1 MKNATVRVCFALT
14 AFLLLSGTWRIL
26 SAQQAAQTQ
35 PTKQEYT
42 CLMHPDVRSDKPGN
56 CPRCGMTLVPLLH
69 TDASGSPK
77 TGITL
82 QELEDLAV
90 QYNPTIAQARAAIKA
105 VDGRKEQAN
114 LYPNPTVGVLAEEL
128 SQRDP
133 LGGNHR
139 HIFVFA
145 DQTVVLGGKRG
156 KAADLFSQEQSQSQ
170 VALEMQKQRV
180 LNAVR
185 EQYYQVLG
193 AQQQLILRENAV
205 TLAKDAAGTTSR
217 LYNVGQS
224 DQPDVLE
231 AEIEE
236 QSADLAL
243 ASAQSERDRLWG
255 ELAAVIGKPDMAAGT
270 VAGSLDFSDLHLDR
284 QALQDQLLQQSL
296 QVKSAQLQLQRAQA
310 AIGLAKAQRIPN
322 ISVGGG
328 IGYNYEHLPL
338 TEKPV
343 GMEGFFQVGIPL
355 PLFDRNQGNM
365 ALAQA
370 EQDRAQKELE
380 RVKLNLTVRFNNAYV
395 EYQNYRMVAEKHR
408 DEMLPRAHQA
418 YELYQ
423 KSFSQMAAAY
433 PQVLIAQR
441 TEIQLESAYV
451 TAMTGVWVSAV
462 RLQGLLLDEGALD
475 APPSPRFEPGA
486 TQEPTALGTR

>member
-1 MKNATVRVCFALT
+1 MKTTTVKMFFVMA
-14 AFLLLSGTWRIL
+14 AFLLLSGDLRTLI
-26 SAQQAAQTQ
+26 AQT
-35 PTKQEYT
+35 E
-42 CLMHPDVRSDKPGN
+42 
-56 CPRCGMTLVPLLH
+56 
-69 TDASGSPK
+69 
-77 TGITL
+77 ITL
-82 QELEDLAV
+82 KELEDLAI
-90 QYNPTIAQARAAIKA
+90 QNNPTIAQAQAAINA
-105 VDGRKEQAN
+105 VNGRKEQAN

-139 HIFVFA
+139 HVFVFA
-145 DQTVVLGGKRG
+145 DQTLILGGKRG
-156 KAADLFSQEQSQSQ
+156 KTAELFVQEQSQSQ
-170 VALEMQKQRV
+170 IGLESQKQRV

-185 EQYYQVLG
+185 TLYYQVLG
-193 AQQQLILRENAV
+193 AQQQLLLREKAAA
-205 TLAKDAAGTTSR
+205 LAEDAAGTTR
-217 LYNVGQS
+217 QLYNVGQA

-236 QSADLAL
+236 ESAQLAL
-243 ASAQSERDRLWG
+243 SGARNDRDRLWG
-255 ELAAVIGKPDMAAGT
+255 DLAAVVGRPDMPVGS
-270 VAGSLDFSDLHLDR
+270 VAGSMDFSALNLDR
-284 QALQDQLLQQSL
+284 QALLDQLLQQSL
-296 QVKSAQLQLQRAQA
+296 QVKTAQAQLQRAQA
-310 AIGLAKAQRIPN
+310 AVNLAKAQRYPN

-343 GMEGFFQVGIPL
+343 GLEGFFQVGIPL

-365 ALAQA
+365 ALAQS
-370 EQDRAQKELE
+370 ELDRAQKELE
-380 RVKLNLTVRFNNAYV
+380 RVKLNLAMRFNNAFA

-423 KSFSQMAAAY
+423 QSFSQMAAAY

-441 TEIQLESAYV
+441 TEIQLQSATV
-451 TAMTGVWVSAV
+451 AAMTGLWVSAT

-475 APPSPRFEPGA
+475 APPSPQFEPGGA
-486 TQEPTALGTR
+486 QEPATLGAR

>member
-1 MKNATVRVCFALT
+1 M
-14 AFLLLSGTWRIL
+14 AFLLISGGLRTLI
-26 SAQQAAQTQ
+26 AQQATGQTQ
-35 PTKQEYT
+35 PASQEYT
-42 CLMHPDVRSDKPGN
+42 CLMHPEVRSDKPGS
-56 CPRCGMTLVPLLH
+56 CPKCGMALVPLPH
-69 TDASGSPK
+69 TGASQEISQK
-77 TGITL
+77 GITL

-90 QYNPTIAQARAAIKA
+90 QNNPTIAQAQAAIKA

-139 HIFVFA
+139 HIFFFA

-156 KAADLFSQEQSQSQ
+156 KAAELFSQEQSQAQ
-170 VALEMQKQRV
+170 VGLQAQKQRV

-185 EQYYQVLG
+185 TLYYQVLG
-193 AQQQLILRENAV
+193 AQQQWILRESAV
-205 TLAKDAAGTTSR
+205 DLAEDAAGTTR
-217 LYNVGQS
+217 QLYNVGQA

-236 QSADLAL
+236 QSAQLAL
-243 ASAQSERDRLWG
+243 AGARSEQDRLWVD
-255 ELAAVIGKPDMAAGT
+255 LAAVIGKPDLPVGP
-270 VAGSLDFSDLHLDR
+270 VAGSMDFSALNIDR
-284 QALQDQLLQQSL
+284 QALLDQLLQQSL
-296 QVKSAQLQLQRAQA
+296 QGKSAQLQLQRAQA
-310 AIGLAKAQRIPN
+310 AMALAKAQRYPN

-338 TEKPV
+338 TGKPV

-355 PLFDRNQGNM
+355 PLFDRNQGNI

-370 EQDRAQKELE
+370 EQDRAQKEIE
-380 RVKLNLTVRFNNAYV
+380 RVKLDLTTRFNNAYV

-408 DEMLPRAHQA
+408 DEMLPRAHLA

-433 PQVLIAQR
+433 PQVLIARR
-441 TEIQLESAYV
+441 TEMQLQSTYV
-451 TAMTGVWVSAV
+451 TAMTGLWVSAI

-475 APPSPRFEPGA
+475 APPAPRYEPGA
-486 TQEPTALGTR
+486 AQEPAALGTR